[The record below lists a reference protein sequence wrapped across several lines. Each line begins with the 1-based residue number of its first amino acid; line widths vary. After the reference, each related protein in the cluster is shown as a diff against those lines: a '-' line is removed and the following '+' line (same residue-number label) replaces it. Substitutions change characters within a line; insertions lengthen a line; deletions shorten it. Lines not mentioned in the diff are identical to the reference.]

1 MLLFFT
7 EKVIIATWDRFRE
20 NFRKALNRR
29 KRASKSGSSGNPTS
43 KCRFFDEL
51 SFLNGTIGVRVTQSN
66 IQPDVFTPPA
76 SPMPIVSQADI
87 FTQNTQNNNQ
97 TDIFTREVSPPIVR
111 RPFPSINTS
120 CSGSST
126 RENQTA
132 RQLSSQRE
140 RSKKRKPVS
149 ESSVTSVLETAIL
162 ADVEKAKE
170 VEKEKNDSDVSL
182 DLYRQTLRYIIC
194 PSAKG
199 LTYLHCL
206 KHQYHTVYCKS
217 TWK

>member
-1 MLLFFT
+1 MLLSLYLSLLHISNSVVNFAFFFT
-7 EKVIIATWDRFRE
+7 EKVIITTWDRFRE

-51 SFLNGTIGVRVTQSN
+51 SFLNGTIGVKVTQSN
-66 IQPDVFTPPA
+66 IQPDMFTPPA
-76 SPMPIVSQADI
+76 SPMPIVRQADI

-120 CSGSST
+120 CSESST

-132 RQLSSQRE
+132 RQLSSQHE

-149 ESSVTSVLETAIL
+149 ESSVTSVLERAIL

-170 VEKEKNDSDVSL
+170 IEKEKNNSDEL
-182 DLYRQTLRYIIC
+182 F
-194 PSAKG
+194 
-199 LTYLHCL
+199 
-206 KHQYHTVYCKS
+206 CKS
-217 TWK
+217 LVSSFKGFSKKKI